1 MGLSTNFSY
10 ADYTNTFVNM
20 DAKNTLLSTLNV
32 FNDRQTSASPKV
44 SLDIIDEVAQKV
56 ASSVNR
62 YGSEWS
68 TIPKRNASNH
78 LIEAPLYA
86 FQDRITAADEQPYR
100 KPHSAKWVSVMDA
113 VTSSAV
119 AMHDKYMRTKEKI
132 FADALFRNT
141 VEATYTQQPII
152 SWEDEFGYQQATGT
166 IKTSVSSGDDGLTAA
181 KVRMGGLAG
190 QLDGFILFAGSNV
203 YRGIKYHPD
212 VRQNV
217 QFGVLDRDVLFN
229 KEVLPAFSTF
239 IIENVRV
246 VEVTDQ
252 ALYGIGPDE
261 SFLVPRFSR
270 PLSSDIALPFGYV
283 ATATSRNLDLAFAD
297 PVDFRIWSVQDKFK
311 NVELFAESS
320 ILPVVYRPDFVTKLT
335 NDAA

>member
-32 FNDRQTSASPKV
+32 FSDRQTSASPKV

-68 TIPKRNASNH
+68 SIPKRSASNH

-86 FQDRITAADEQPYR
+86 YQDRITAADVQPYR
-100 KPHSAKWVSVMDA
+100 KPGSDLQMSVMDA

-119 AMHDKYMRTKEKI
+119 AMHDKYMRTRERI

-166 IKTSVSSGDDGLTAA
+166 IKTNVSSGDPLRSLDDAVTAA
-181 KVRMGGLAG
+181 KVRIGALLVSLMDLSCLQEAMS
-190 QLDGFILFAGSNV
+190 FA
-203 YRGIKYHPD
+203 
-212 VRQNV
+212 
-217 QFGVLDRDVLFN
+217 
-229 KEVLPAFSTF
+229 A
-239 IIENVRV
+239 
-246 VEVTDQ
+246 
-252 ALYGIGPDE
+252 
-261 SFLVPRFSR
+261 
-270 PLSSDIALPFGYV
+270 
-283 ATATSRNLDLAFAD
+283 
-297 PVDFRIWSVQDKFK
+297 
-311 NVELFAESS
+311 SS
-320 ILPVVYRPDFVTKLT
+320 ITQTCARMFSSVCLIVMFCLTKKCFLRSQHSLLKMSEWWK
-335 NDAA
+335 

>member
-32 FNDRQTSASPKV
+32 FSDRQTSASPKV

-68 TIPKRNASNH
+68 TIPKRSASNH

-86 FQDRITAADEQPYR
+86 YQDRITAADVQPYR
-100 KPHSAKWVSVMDA
+100 KPGSDLQMSVMDA

-166 IKTSVSSGDDGLTAA
+166 IKTNVSSGDPLAA
-181 KVRMGGLAG
+181 SMML
-190 QLDGFILFAGSNV
+190 
-203 YRGIKYHPD
+203 
-212 VRQNV
+212 
-217 QFGVLDRDVLFN
+217 
-229 KEVLPAFSTF
+229 
-239 IIENVRV
+239 
-246 VEVTDQ
+246 
-252 ALYGIGPDE
+252 
-261 SFLVPRFSR
+261 
-270 PLSSDIALPFGYV
+270 
-283 ATATSRNLDLAFAD
+283 
-297 PVDFRIWSVQDKFK
+297 
-311 NVELFAESS
+311 
-320 ILPVVYRPDFVTKLT
+320 
-335 NDAA
+335 